1 MSIDYEMKVSK
12 GELSQ
17 MKWEALPNDLDPKA
31 VKRCSCC
38 GETLAR
44 EYFDEDEYVI
54 AEDGNRYVTKEEKE
68 CKLCKALKRK
78 GSYTLHLDTSILSKF
93 SEEQI
98 QEFSE
103 SFSEAMENTD
113 IDVRTFICLYTS
125 FSNFLRYT
133 WYHLGLPEP
142 TDAQIHFCDYLQYR
156 DDHTI
161 INAFRG
167 IGKSWITSAFVVW
180 KLWLNIE
187 LKILVVSA
195 SKERADS
202 FSIFTKRL
210 ISELPI
216 LHELIP
222 NGERQ
227 SNKSFDVGGVAPAHA
242 PSVKSAGITG
252 QITGSRADI
261 IIADDVEVIDNSNT
275 EDAREKLIAKCKDFV
290 SILTTN
296 PKARILF
303 LGTPQ
308 TEESIYDKLAEMGYN
323 KFIIPARYPEKIEK
337 YKGYLADFIV
347 NNLKGNPDLVGK
359 STDPKRFSDD
369 ELLKRELM
377 IGASTFALQFQ
388 LDTELSDADRYP
400 LKTSDLII
408 YDLNPFK
415 APTNISYASGKYQM
429 IKDIP
434 NLGFSGDRYYEAG
447 FIEEPLISY
456 EFKMMVIDPS
466 GRGKDETTYAILGV
480 SNGKVFLI
488 DWGGFQGE
496 GYSDGVL
503 KALADKLKT
512 NMVSF
517 CLIEDN
523 FGDGMF
529 SKLFSPVIR
538 KLNHK
543 CAVEDI
549 KATTNKENR
558 IIDILEPVMNQHR
571 LIVNREVLRQ
581 ETDWVF
587 KDKQEN
593 TKYSLIYQ
601 LTHISR
607 MKGCLKH
614 DDRLDA
620 LAWGVYYLMAWL
632 NKDVELAVKE
642 AKERKDKEETD
653 ELIAIYGSYMIPAN
667 KPEPSARS
675 RQLARGGAR
684 NSRHSNITQMK
695 PKEYKS
701 SYKIVFEDFDKSK
714 IIRHA

>member
-44 EYFDEDEYVI
+44 EYFDDDEYVI
-54 AEDGNRYVTKEEKE
+54 AEDGNRYITKEEKE
-68 CKLCKALKRK
+68 CRLCKALKRK

-296 PKARILF
+296 PL
-303 LGTPQ
+303 
-308 TEESIYDKLAEMGYN
+308 
-323 KFIIPARYPEKIEK
+323 
-337 YKGYLADFIV
+337 
-347 NNLKGNPDLVGK
+347 LV
-359 STDPKRFSDD
+359 S
-369 ELLKRELM
+369 
-377 IGASTFALQFQ
+377 
-388 LDTELSDADRYP
+388 
-400 LKTSDLII
+400 
-408 YDLNPFK
+408 
-415 APTNISYASGKYQM
+415 
-429 IKDIP
+429 
-434 NLGFSGDRYYEAG
+434 
-447 FIEEPLISY
+447 
-456 EFKMMVIDPS
+456 
-466 GRGKDETTYAILGV
+466 
-480 SNGKVFLI
+480 
-488 DWGGFQGE
+488 
-496 GYSDGVL
+496 
-503 KALADKLKT
+503 
-512 NMVSF
+512 
-517 CLIEDN
+517 
-523 FGDGMF
+523 
-529 SKLFSPVIR
+529 
-538 KLNHK
+538 
-543 CAVEDI
+543 
-549 KATTNKENR
+549 
-558 IIDILEPVMNQHR
+558 
-571 LIVNREVLRQ
+571 
-581 ETDWVF
+581 
-587 KDKQEN
+587 
-593 TKYSLIYQ
+593 
-601 LTHISR
+601 
-607 MKGCLKH
+607 
-614 DDRLDA
+614 
-620 LAWGVYYLMAWL
+620 
-632 NKDVELAVKE
+632 
-642 AKERKDKEETD
+642 
-653 ELIAIYGSYMIPAN
+653 
-667 KPEPSARS
+667 
-675 RQLARGGAR
+675 
-684 NSRHSNITQMK
+684 
-695 PKEYKS
+695 
-701 SYKIVFEDFDKSK
+701 
-714 IIRHA
+714 